1 MKKKSSLSGCLDV
14 KAFTLIELLV
24 VVLIIGI
31 LAAVSLPQYQKTV
44 EKSKAAQAFAILK
57 TVYNAAEAYY
67 LANGTHATLFDELAV
82 DIPWTGT
89 TGWYNSGDMARSNED
104 WGVELYRASTGAY
117 PAVVVGRLRGKY
129 KGAGFII
136 YLRYGETN
144 VPARIPV
151 CVERISGSGV
161 IFGAEDGS
169 YCQKIFKGQLV
180 HTSNIRFYTLP

>member
-1 MKKKSSLSGCLDV
+1 MKNKSCLSGCLDA

-31 LAAVSLPQYQKTV
+31 LAAVAVPQYQKAV
-44 EKSKAAQAFAILK
+44 EKSKAAQAFAMLK

-67 LANGTHATLFDELAV
+67 LANGTHATSFDELAV
-82 DIPWTGT
+82 DVPWTGT

-129 KGAGFII
+129 KGAGFIM
-136 YLRYGETN
+136 YLKNTPHTSIP
-144 VPARIPV
+144 VHAPV
-151 CVERISGSGV
+151 CVERISGGV
-161 IFGAEDGS
+161 NFTAGDGT
-169 YCQKIFKGQLV
+169 YCQKMFSGKLV
-180 HTSNIRFYTLP
+180 HTALARFYTLP